1 MNLLTTCRACLL
13 MQCHLAANVRRNNP
27 PCENGLIVRECA
39 IVVTDIR
46 LLAQGDM
53 RYWIQA
59 ARETDDAD
67 WALFE
72 AVKTEPGF
80 APPTLRSLSADGLL
94 ALGGYGVAL
103 VSIKT

>member
-1 MNLLTTCRACLL
+1 
-13 MQCHLAANVRRNNP
+13 MQGHLAANVRRNNP
-27 PCENGLIVRECA
+27 PHENGLIVRECA
-39 IVVTDIR
+39 IVATDIR

-59 ARETDDAD
+59 AKETDDAD

-80 APPTLRSLSADGLL
+80 APPLR
-94 ALGGYGVAL
+94 VRL
-103 VSIKT
+103 VSNSNISQRGCWPS